1 MKPPSRENVCVI
13 PCQFWTLVCYNS
25 TCICL
30 NIQFT
35 KISQAS
41 YYQYKNPIYIQTP
54 ILKHIHTYI
63 YIHTIHYII
72 GQHYKTWRPFLLQ
85 LYEETTTSLP
95 TETNLPPECVR
106 SCVCF
111 YSQEVYIR
119 ICLTNNTQ

>member
-13 PCQFWTLVCYNS
+13 PCQFWTLDCYNS

-63 YIHTIHYII
+63 YIYIPYII
-72 GQHYKTWRPFLLQ
+72 LLDNIIKLGDPSCCSYMKRPQ
-85 LYEETTTSLP
+85 P
-95 TETNLPPECVR
+95 V
-106 SCVCF
+106 
-111 YSQEVYIR
+111 SQQKQTYPLSV
-119 ICLTNNTQ
+119 